1 MIPKR
6 LICILS
12 LFLSAFA
19 SNAQNSPD
27 SLIQKDYLASIVER
41 LSSDSLKG
49 RFTSTVYA
57 DEAAQFIANEF
68 AKAGVSPV
76 AGNDGYFMK
85 VFNSNGNVMGVIPGK
100 SKKDEVV
107 IFSAHYDH
115 VGTKSSP
122 VLKREGSAIDTIYNG
137 ANDNASGVSGII
149 ALAKYFAQLK
159 NNERTL
165 MFVAFTG
172 EEMGLRGS
180 SQLVPLLDPDK
191 IIAVLNFDMIGRPI
205 NKKSGPYITGDVHSS
220 LREILNKTL
229 AKHDS
234 KKYGTDYF
242 SGDRYIYEK
251 LFIRSDNYPF
261 VAKGIPAHTIMTS
274 SPNDRYYHS
283 VDDEFKTIDFEK
295 MVNVLRATALACQTI
310 ISGQQTPSRI
320 RLPLSTY

>member
-1 MIPKR
+1 MILKR
-6 LICILS
+6 LICIPV

-19 SNAQNSPD
+19 ANAQHSLAD
-27 SLIQKDYLASIVER
+27 SLIHIDYLASIVEWM
-41 LSSDSLKG
+41 SSDSLKG
-49 RFTSTVYA
+49 RFTGTAYA
-57 DEAAQFIANEF
+57 DRTARFIADEF

-76 AGNDGYFMK
+76 AGNEGYFMK
-85 VFNSNGNVMGVIPGK
+85 VFNSLGNVIGVLPGK
-100 SKKDEVV
+100 SKKDELV
-107 IFSAHYDH
+107 IFCAHYDH

-122 VLKREGSAIDTIYNG
+122 VYKRQATSADTIYNG
-137 ANDNASGVSGII
+137 ANDNASGISGII
-149 ALAKYFAQLK
+149 ALAKYFAELR

-165 MFVAFTG
+165 MFIAFTG

-205 NKKSGPYITGDVHSS
+205 NKKSGPFITGDVHSN

-229 AKHDS
+229 AAKDL
-234 KKYGTDYF
+234 KRYGTDYF

-251 LFIRSDNYPF
+251 LFMRSDNYPF

-283 VDDEFKTIDFEK
+283 VDDEYKTIDFEK
-295 MVNVLRATALACQTI
+295 MVKLVRAVAVASSPI
-310 ISGQQTPSRI
+310 ISGEKTPSRI
-320 RLPLSTY
+320 RLPLNY